1 MQKYRFRVVF
11 EFDLHYLCKQ
21 IIIENSLWRIL
32 DMQGYQAESS
42 ILICSSRHWGIR
54 DARLSSKRR
63 CRASGNAQSL
73 KSAFP
78 FLGKV
83 IRSWSIN
90 STDWGGRSKTCWR
103 FSIRFT
109 IRHRPHIN
117 QRRHWRQFQ
126 HRQTHDDL
134 DGSIGGVWAIGDCR
148 KMFSWA
154 KGSSTKGK
162 EVWQTERIAYNEGWR
177 LRCTLQ
183 VGRKHRG
190 HTNQS
195 CHQIEVN
202 GLSLAPIKGHWTKQN
217 KITVSN
223 IPDKAYEYIVNDKSA
238 VEWIVERYCVST
250 DKKSL
255 IKNDCN
261 DWALEHHRPRYILD
275 LLLSVI
281 NVSVNTV
288 DIVNSLPK
296 LKLA

>member
-32 DMQGYQAESS
+32 DMQGYQADSS

-109 IRHRPHIN
+109 IEASPSYQSKTALTAIPTQAN
-117 QRRHWRQFQ
+117 SWWPWWQHWR
-126 HRQTHDDL
+126 
-134 DGSIGGVWAIGDCR
+134 S
-148 KMFSWA
+148 
-154 KGSSTKGK
+154 
-162 EVWQTERIAYNEGWR
+162 
-177 LRCTLQ
+177 
-183 VGRKHRG
+183 
-190 HTNQS
+190 
-195 CHQIEVN
+195 
-202 GLSLAPIKGHWTKQN
+202 LSDRW
-217 KITVSN
+217 
-223 IPDKAYEYIVNDKSA
+223 
-238 VEWIVERYCVST
+238 
-250 DKKSL
+250 
-255 IKNDCN
+255 
-261 DWALEHHRPRYILD
+261 
-275 LLLSVI
+275 
-281 NVSVNTV
+281 
-288 DIVNSLPK
+288 LPK
-296 LKLA
+296 DVQLGERKLN